1 MTVESET
8 AQLTDQQALSILS
21 SLNGELV
28 TSDAPDD
35 SAGQAQL
42 LESMLG
48 AEGTPVTLAG
58 AADSDPAAAGAAARE
73 LLLLMAGIDEFRPS
87 LEEWLR
93 DPPSQEQA
101 ALPLLLLAP
110 IVFTGCIVLLQV
122 VGHTRFH
129 RSPDG
134 KWEWAYEPA
143 RKAPIDDVIK
153 DMGKSL
159 SRVTGAA
166 QPPTP

>member
-1 MTVESET
+1 MTVESEI

-28 TSDAPDD
+28 ESDAPES
-35 SAGQAQL
+35 SAEQAEL
-42 LESMLG
+42 LESFLG
-48 AEGTPVTLAG
+48 AEGTPVALEG
-58 AADSDPAAAGAAARE
+58 ADNTDAAAAGAAARE
-73 LLLLMAGIDEFRPS
+73 LLVLMAGIEEFRPS
-87 LEEWLR
+87 LEEWVHN
-93 DPPSQEQA
+93 PPSQEQA

-129 RSPDG
+129 RSADG

-143 RKAPIDDVIK
+143 RKAPIDEVIK
-153 DMGKSL
+153 GMGRSL
-159 SRVTGAA
+159 LRVTDAA
-166 QPPTP
+166 QPPTQ